1 MVVRFR
7 LNMTAQQATDLL
19 AAHYASVV
27 DKRHGKLILD
37 ENTTNSIISFAEYI
51 TQQEPKFGVMLC
63 GTCGNGKTTLVYALQ
78 SVINSLQYTNHFDF
92 IKELDPYY
100 YIGLRIID
108 VREIIYAAADQDK
121 FREFCMASMLAID
134 DMGKEPVEVMH
145 YGNSINPIIE
155 LMEYRYQ
162 HQKFT
167 VITTNLTAKDIREK
181 YGTRVAD
188 RFNEMLHVIVF
199 QDITYRR

>member
-7 LNMTAQQATDLL
+7 FNLSPQDATNLL

-27 DKRHGKLILD
+27 DKRHGKMILD
-37 ENTTNSIISFAEYI
+37 ENTSNSIISMAEYI
-51 TQQEPKFGVMLC
+51 TQEFPKFGVMLC

-78 SVINSLQYTNHFDF
+78 SAINYLNHCHHFDF
-92 IKELDPYY
+92 IKDLDPYY
-100 YIGLRIID
+100 DIGLRIVD
-108 VREIIYAAADQDK
+108 VRDIIHAATDTDS
-121 FREFCMASMLAID
+121 FTLYCRASMLAID
-134 DMGKEPVEVMH
+134 DMGKEPVEILH
-145 YGNSINPIIE
+145 YGNSLNPIIE

-167 VITTNLTAKDIREK
+167 VITTNLTAKDIRQK
-181 YGTRVAD
+181 YGARVAD